1 MKDVIKIN
9 SRYINGIF
17 HTSMGIDINPTI
29 EHSRFMLYIT
39 KRSNI
44 KQVF

>member
-1 MKDVIKIN
+1 MKDTIKIH
-9 SRYINGIF
+9 SRHINGIF
-17 HTSMGIDINPTI
+17 HTSMGIDINPMI
-29 EHSRFMLYIT
+29 EHSWFTLYIT